1 MRLQDS
7 EEHIRDILMCWGKD
21 IIAETT
27 LLSYLPHR
35 ALLCVTRSPR
45 GLGELGALL
54 TLLGC
59 VFTVN
64 DPGQAKVPNFAAQG
78 LRHQDVGCPQVP
90 VNGVHLL
97 NIRHPFSNLRKQTH
111 MVKASPMVGE
121 GGELHPL
128 QAGKGSRTW
137 MFGLDFLGRWGWRR
151 SRWSRK
157 MT

>member
-7 EEHIRDILMCWGKD
+7 EEHIRDILMCWGKA
-21 IIAETT
+21 IIAETILPRETT
-27 LLSYLPHR
+27 LLSYLPHG

-90 VNGVHLL
+90 VDGVHLL
-97 NIRHPFSNLRKQTH
+97 DIRHPFSNLRKQTH
-111 MVKASPMVGE
+111 MGKASPMVGG
-121 GGELHPL
+121 GGESSPPP
-128 QAGKGSRTW
+128 AWKGKQN
-137 MFGLDFLGRWGWRR
+137 LDV
-151 SRWSRK
+151 
-157 MT
+157 